1 MSQSMLGF
9 SVIDC
14 SSISILIWPSR
25 VYLGNSNVVR
35 ARGDLEAIETKNNLD
50 LVFAVVESD
59 TVTIL
64 LAVHHRFAFHI

>member
-14 SSISILIWPSR
+14 SSISILIWPSH

-35 ARGDLEAIETKNNLD
+35 VRGDLEAIETKNNLD
-50 LVFAVVESD
+50 LVFAVVESV

-64 LAVHHRFAFHI
+64 LAAHHRFAFHI